1 MSYEFTL
8 KQCSEVL
15 NSFLFWFG
23 TKFVELARLADMLG
37 VRVLLSHFLEF
48 WSVVIC
54 ELILKHCSIVLK
66 AYTRFELFLGWSE
79 TKSVALTHLVAIFG
93 LEVLFFTLF
102 EFFGRLWFTKLHLS
116 FVGSF

>member
-23 TKFVELARLADMLG
+23 TKFVELAHLADMLG

-79 TKSVALTHLVAIFG
+79 TKFVALTHLVAIFG
-93 LEVLFFTLF
+93 LEVLFPHFLNF
-102 EFFGRLWFTKLHLS
+102 L
-116 FVGSF
+116 VGYGLRNYT